1 MNAGRILVV
10 DDDAL
15 SLKLLEK
22 ALEIE
27 GYEVVTAQSGAEAL
41 ERLAGHIFD
50 AALIDV
56 MMPGMNGLELLREIH
71 RRDPSIEVVMTTAY
85 PDVATAVDALKQG
98 ATDYLQKPLNLEELR
113 HRLTRVIERRFLRG
127 EVGVLRT
134 RLGERLVVKDMIGV
148 SPAMAELKQMILRV
162 AAGPS
167 AVLIEG
173 ESGTGKELVAGAI
186 HHSSPR
192 GAFPFIP
199 VNCGAIPSELL
210 ESEFFGHVRGAF
222 TGAHADTLG
231 LFRSAD
237 KGTLFLDEIGELPA
251 SLQSKLLRVLENKEV
266 RPVGSTKTFT
276 VDVRVVAATNRNL
289 EAAVEQGS
297 FRRDLFYRLN
307 VVSLTIPP
315 LRERRDDIQVLATYF
330 IRQFNHRFGR
340 EVRTLSPAALA
351 LLCEHD
357 FPGNVRELENL
368 IERAYALGATRELI
382 AADFAS
388 LSKRQAS
395 IARDAAR
402 QNGGDDA
409 LLTLADMERELIC
422 KALARYP
429 NDRAQAAHALGLS
442 QRTLFRR
449 LKEYGL
455 H

>member
-1 MNAGRILVV
+1 VNAGRILAV
-10 DDDAL
+10 DDDLL
-15 SLKLLEK
+15 SLKLLVK

-41 ERLAGHIFD
+41 ERLAGHVFD
-50 AALIDV
+50 AALVDLR
-56 MMPGMNGLELLREIH
+56 MPGMSGLELLREIR
-71 RRDPSIEVVMTTAY
+71 RRDPSMEVVMTTAH
-85 PDVATAVDALKQG
+85 PDVATAVEALKDG
-98 ATDYLQKPLNLEELR
+98 ASDYLQKPLNLEELR
-113 HRLTRVIERRFLRG
+113 HRLARVIERRFLRG
-127 EVGVLRT
+127 EVGTLRT
-134 RLGERLVVKDMIGV
+134 RLGEQLAVKDMIGV
-148 SPAMAELKQMILRV
+148 SPAMMELKQMILRV
-162 AAGPS
+162 AASPS

-173 ESGTGKELVAGAI
+173 ESGTGKELVAAAI

-192 GAFPFIP
+192 ATFPFIP

-266 RPVGSTKTFT
+266 RPVGSTKIFT

-289 EAAVEQGS
+289 EAAVEDGA

-315 LRERRDDIQVLATYF
+315 LRERRDDIEVLATYF

-340 EVRTLSPAALA
+340 EVRRLSPEALA

-368 IERAYALGATRELI
+368 IERAYALGATRELT

-395 IARDAAR
+395 IAHEAPRR
-402 QNGGDDA
+402 NGGDDA
-409 LLTLADMERELIC
+409 LPTLEDMERELIQ

-429 NDRAQAAHALGLS
+429 KDRDQAARALGLS